1 MNKSGDRSLDQ
12 HSYSETLRSFFPT
25 GVYSFNFDGGFWT
38 HVSSFHVLWGHREG
52 LVYSV
57 CQRHLIAHILC
68 HPLSL
73 FHRAMLETEALK
85 RWKERGG
92 KEGEKRGRERMGEG
106 EGRGTERER
115 EIDRDGF

>member
-73 FHRAMLETEALK
+73 FHRAMLETEGGIEK
-85 RWKERGG
+85 RERKDGRGGKGEGQKERG
-92 KEGEKRGRERMGEG
+92 R
-106 EGRGTERER
+106 
-115 EIDRDGF
+115 